1 MNSNW
6 RGSTH
11 LFLLT
16 FEIFNYS
23 VHNLLVYSDAS
34 TIIMPLSICKKLNIQ
49 LERTNAKI
57 IQLDRF
63 QVPVVGELKKVIIRL
78 SSNSRVHQCIDTV
91 VVDIP

>member
-11 LFLLT
+11 LFLLI
-16 FEIFNYS
+16 FEIFNYNI
-23 VHNLLVYSDAS
+23 HNLLVYSDAS
-34 TIIMPLSICKKLNIQ
+34 TSVMPLLVCKKLNIQ
-49 LERTNAKI
+49 LEKTNAKI

-63 QVPVVGELKKVIIRL
+63 QVPAVGELKKLIIRM
-78 SSNSRVHQCIDTV
+78 SSNSRVHQRIDIV